1 MKKLKYLIFTCSI
14 FIFSIQV
21 VNANSLKS
29 IDIEAIIDKNG
40 TMHIQEVWSMTTN
53 KDTEIYKEQY
63 NLGNMTISNF
73 RVSDEKRSYSLKN
86 NWNINASFE
95 NKKYQYGINY
105 VKKGLELC
113 WGISEYG
120 KKTYTISYDLNNAIF
135 NTNDAQVL
143 YIRLINDL
151 DFPPK
156 KFNIKISGYKNFSNI
171 LDVWGYGYKGYAYVN
186 NGKIY
191 MSNEENTP
199 LSNGDYGVLLVKFP
213 LNTFNTTNSYNQYK
227 TFNDVYKTAEKDTFE
242 YDYDENNK
250 SYGKNRLTDFISFIT
265 ILVPGLIIFL
275 SLKKVANYK
284 KYKFGEAGRI
294 TNIED
299 INMFRDIPCQKNV
312 FRAFFISEA
321 YNFNTK
327 KTDFIGT
334 IFLKWLNE
342 DKIKIVKTTERS
354 FFKEKEIT
362 AIDLNNLTQLENAME
377 SELANIVI
385 KASKDNILSE
395 KEIEKYCN
403 NNYKNIFD
411 WLDNAE
417 EYGCELYMQDN
428 LVTKEK
434 NSYIIDD
441 KVKNDAIELAGLKKF
456 LEEFSKINTKQPL
469 EVKLWKEYLMYAQIF
484 GIANEVANQ
493 FKNLYPEV
501 LNEGQN
507 YNYDIGDIIFIN
519 NFSHNMATTATDAR
533 SSANSYSSGGG
544 GFSSG
549 GGGGGSFGGGGGGSR

>member
-1 MKKLKYLIFTCSI
+1 MKKLNYLIIVFSL
-14 FIFSIQV
+14 FILGIQG

-29 IDIEAIIDKNG
+29 IDIEATIDKNG

-63 NLGNMTISNF
+63 NLGNMTITNF

-105 VKKGLELC
+105 VQKGLELC

-135 NTNDAQVL
+135 NTSDAQVL
-143 YIRLINDL
+143 YLRLINDL
-151 DFPPK
+151 DFPPQ
-156 KFNIKISGYKNFSNI
+156 KFNIKISGYKSFSDT

-213 LNTFNTTNSYNQYK
+213 LNTFNTTNSYSQYK
-227 TFNDVYKTAEKDTFE
+227 TFNDVYKIAEEDTFE
-242 YDYDENNK
+242 YDYDENNNFK
-250 SYGKNRLTDFISFIT
+250 GKNRLVDFISF
-265 ILVPGLIIFL
+265 VIIFVPVL
-275 SLKKVANYK
+275 ISFLTFSKALNYK
-284 KYKFGEAGRI
+284 KYKFGKEGII

-299 INMFRDIPCQKNV
+299 INMFRDIPCQKNI

-321 YNFNTK
+321 YRFNTK

-334 IFLKWLNE
+334 VFLKWLNE
-342 DKIKIVKTTERS
+342 NKIKIIKTTERS
-354 FFKEKEIT
+354 FFKEKEVT
-362 AIDLNNLTQLENAME
+362 AIDLNNLTQLENIIE
-377 SELANIVI
+377 NELADIVI

-417 EYGCELYMQDN
+417 KYGCELYMQDN

-434 NSYIIDD
+434 KSYVIDD
-441 KVKNDAIELAGLKKF
+441 KVKNDAIELAGLRKF
-456 LEEFSKINTKQPL
+456 LKEFSKINTKQPI

-484 GIANEVANQ
+484 GIANEVAKQ

-519 NFSHNMATTATDAR
+519 NFSHNMATTASDAR
-533 SSANSYSSGGG
+533 SAANSYSSGGG